1 VASGLVQDA
10 QRERGGGDVG
20 EQREVLGAE
29 LFVVGFPEL
38 EVEVLGDT
46 GQVEVL
52 EEGGIERIFVRE
64 VQIDARA
71 DQGPE
76 LVQEHAGPRR
86 EVPSMEM
93 EGQFET
99 LHVEGT
105 EPGQAGRRG
114 RL

>member
-1 VASGLVQDA
+1 
-10 QRERGGGDVG
+10 
-20 EQREVLGAE
+20 
-29 LFVVGFPEL
+29 
-38 EVEVLGDT
+38 
-46 GQVEVL
+46 
-52 EEGGIERIFVRE
+52 